1 MLLDTIWLAT
11 PGSLGII
18 LVLDSMLWQRR
29 LYKMAYIL
37 LDFVLGS
44 CVITLLIGLLISVA
58 YLIDKIIAP
67 TVVFGLSIVGA
78 ILVLTSIYNIGN
90 ITRIIIFDKM

>member
-29 LYKMAYIL
+29 LYEMAYIL
-37 LDFVLGS
+37 LDFILGS

-58 YLIDKIIAP
+58 YLNDKI
-67 TVVFGLSIVGA
+67 VVFGLSIVGA

>member
-1 MLLDTIWLAT
+1 
-11 PGSLGII
+11 
-18 LVLDSMLWQRR
+18 MLWQRR
-29 LYKMAYIL
+29 LYEMAYIL
-37 LDFVLGS
+37 LDFILGS

-58 YLIDKIIAP
+58 YLNDKI
-67 TVVFGLSIVGA
+67 VVFGLSIVGA